1 MAARLLIHKR
11 MQHRVLVVNTDPA
24 TTSQMCEPLRSG
36 GFEVVTAA
44 TFDDALH
51 AIRSQPF
58 ALLITAERL
67 ERHNGLHLVLR
78 ARTPH
83 LTPAIVTSPIHSDVL
98 AREAQAFGAMY
109 SVAPWT
115 RPAELLAMVSRIA
128 GAEQV

>member
-1 MAARLLIHKR
+1 
-11 MQHRVLVVNTDPA
+11 MQLRVLIVDTDPA
-24 TTSQMCEPLRSG
+24 TISGMSEPLRSG

-44 TFDDALH
+44 TFNDALH

-58 ALLITAERL
+58 ALVITAERL

-83 LTPAIVTSPIHSDVL
+83 LTPAIVTSPTHNEVL
-98 AREAQAFGAMY
+98 EREAQAFGAVY

-115 RPAELLAMVSRIA
+115 RPAELLAMVSRIV
-128 GAEQV
+128 GTEQV